1 MIANHREN
9 ISIWVGE
16 KSQNSAFPFY
26 NLQAEQFF
34 DEEEDP
40 VDHHV
45 FWNDIKN
52 RNPRGIIF
60 NTQIERLAAV
70 REVNHKKLLKKM

>member
-1 MIANHREN
+1 MIASHKEN
-9 ISIWVGE
+9 ISLWVGE
-16 KSQNSAFPFY
+16 KSQNCAYSFY

-40 VDHHV
+40 VDQNV
-45 FWNDIKN
+45 IWNSVKN
-52 RNPRGIIF
+52 KNPRGIIF
-60 NTQIERLAAV
+60 NTEIERLAAV